1 MKKSLFSLL
10 IFAAMIQFMSCS
22 NEMEQTA
29 SVPEVDS
36 TQHVTPQPAY
46 DTAANG
52 DEIVPPIEVSPAE
65 VKKALLAR
73 GKWMQ
78 FGVIPVH
85 KADKDIFAKY
95 QAHDNEKMKELNNK
109 PLGDTLTFT
118 APDKYIHQ
126 KEFEPS
132 TKDLAGDDL
141 PVWER
146 GKDSKVERSGTF
158 EVTDQYNLILD
169 TGKKAN
175 LNDETLKMVSMSRD
189 RFIIVENLSFEGKEF
204 PVYKVYLRMN

>member
-1 MKKSLFSLL
+1 MKKSLFLILL
-10 IFAAMIQFMSCS
+10 LAVMIQFMSCS
-22 NEMEQTA
+22 NETEQTA
-29 SVPEVDS
+29 CNPQLDS
-36 TQHVTPQPAY
+36 TQQVTPQPAY

-52 DEIVPPIEVSPAE
+52 DEVVPPIEISPAE
-65 VKKALLAR
+65 VKKALIAR
-73 GKWMQ
+73 GKWMH
-78 FGVIPVH
+78 FGIVPVH
-85 KADKDIFAKY
+85 KADNEIFAKY
-95 QAHDNEKMKELNNK
+95 NAHFLKMMGDNKKL
-109 PLGDTLTFT
+109 LGDTLTFS

-126 KEFEPS
+126 KEFEPR
-132 TKDLAGDDL
+132 TKNLVGDDL

-158 EVTDQYNLILD
+158 EITDQYNLILD

-175 LNDETLKMVSMSRD
+175 LNDETLKMVSMSGD